1 MKKYIWCW
9 EIDTPNM
16 EATKRFHKNG
26 DDFEGPLEWFLKDLH
41 HFSGPLELLLDS
53 RLWGHRQP
61 LSAIGSWSQ

>member
-1 MKKYIWCW
+1 
-9 EIDTPNM
+9 M